1 MQLYSQ
7 ETELRCILTIA
18 DPEVPDK
25 IRSAL
30 VSKLDKDFFHF
41 PPAKAAFERIMSLA
55 KKRAEL
61 VDYDDLVEDP
71 ALDEDFRD
79 ILKECELDS
88 CASKKAVGKM
98 VENLSDYR
106 KLRSMFTTCST
117 VLKRLKDDS
126 VDSEELLDYMSNNL
140 AKARRDIGN
149 DQKLVRVGKKS
160 NAKDVVDAV
169 VNRVKEALIKTG
181 FKPYDDE
188 NGGVPEEG
196 VMIVSATTSGGKST
210 LAMQLCKNIYEMASK
225 ESPKR
230 VCRVSLE
237 MGEEQE
243 YRRLLSNVTRIPLW
257 KFVHGKLSMP
267 EKKRV
272 RKAYEKFKKLG
283 KSTGSQYDVLCPTRD
298 MSIEEI
304 FQMTGPYG
312 HNVICI
318 DYISLLA
325 GVDQDNQWR
334 VLSGITRLAK
344 VYSREN
350 HCLVILL
357 CQLDD
362 TTNRLRYSQGIKEH
376 CDVMWS
382 WNYSDPN
389 KRETKILPI
398 SVDKARDAKL
408 FTFDMSEKF
417 EIMTVENINGSSAYD
432 ADSIDDEDEDDDD
445 DPKPSKKKKQKGD
458 DYALS

>member
-7 ETELRCILTIA
+7 ETELRCILTLV
-18 DPEVPDK
+18 DSEVPDK
-25 IRSAL
+25 IRNAL

-41 PPAKAAFERIMSLA
+41 PPAKAAYERILSIA
-55 KKRAEL
+55 KLRAEL
-61 VDYDDLVEDP
+61 IEYEDLVEDP

-79 ILKECELDS
+79 ILKECDLDS
-88 CASKKAVGKM
+88 CNSKRAVGKM

-106 KLRSMFTTCST
+106 KLRSMYNTCSN
-117 VLKRLKDDS
+117 VLKKLKEDS
-126 VDSEELLDYMSNNL
+126 ADSEALLDYMSNNI
-140 AKARRDIGN
+140 AKARRDIAN

-169 VNRVKEALIKTG
+169 VNRVKEALIRTG

-188 NGGVPEEG
+188 NGGIPEEG
-196 VMIVSATTSGGKST
+196 VMILSATTSGGKST
-210 LAMQLCKNIYEMASK
+210 LAMQLCKNIYEIATK
-225 ESPKR
+225 DSPKR
-230 VCRVSLE
+230 VLRVSLE

-243 YRRLLSNVTRIPLW
+243 YRRLLSNLTKIPLW
-257 KFVHGKLSMP
+257 KFVHGKLSLP

-272 RKAYEKFKKLG
+272 RKAYDTFKQLG
-283 KSTGSQYDVLCPTRD
+283 KVSGSQYDVLCPTRD
-298 MSIEEI
+298 MAIEEI
-304 FQMTGPYG
+304 FQLTSPYG
-312 HNVICI
+312 HNIICI

-344 VYSREN
+344 VYSREK

-362 TTNRLRYSQGIKEH
+362 DTNKIRYSRGIKEH

-398 SVDKARDAKL
+398 SVEKARDAKL

-417 EIMTVENINGSSAYD
+417 EIMTVENINGSGVYD
-432 ADSIDDEDEDDDD
+432 ADSIEDEDEDDDTS
-445 DPKPSKKKKQKGD
+445 SKKSKGD